1 MVGIETDIQSLELE
15 SESIEDLRR
24 QYDVLSV
31 EKGLSTMMEMQQQM
45 QIEGEE
51 DGMEEMGLQQLYQ
64 EKLHRMTGVS
74 AFRVKNGFGIRI
86 ELFSNAQFLSPHYM
100 ILRKNT
106 KGLLE
111 VYRHTIPA
119 FIPLAKYQQD
129 YLNVNMRL
137 FVKKVRGDLMR
148 ILEKQTIFME
158 KLPHVKN
165 VEVDPAFR
173 LIKLHLDTEG
183 TAYLICSDDYVKR
196 AVVKDHPREQD
207 WERLL
212 LGPIDQLKSRLELA
226 G

>member
-1 MVGIETDIQSLELE
+1 
-15 SESIEDLRR
+15 
-24 QYDVLSV
+24 
-31 EKGLSTMMEMQQQM
+31 MMEMQQQM
-45 QIEGEE
+45 QVEGEE

-64 EKLHRMTGVS
+64 EKLHRMTGVT

-86 ELFSNAQFLSPHYM
+86 ELFSNTQFLSPHYM

-173 LIKLHLDTEG
+173 LIKLHLDSEG
-183 TAYLICSDDYVKR
+183 TAYLICSEDHVKR
-196 AVVKDHPREQD
+196 AVVKNHPHEHE

-226 G
+226 S